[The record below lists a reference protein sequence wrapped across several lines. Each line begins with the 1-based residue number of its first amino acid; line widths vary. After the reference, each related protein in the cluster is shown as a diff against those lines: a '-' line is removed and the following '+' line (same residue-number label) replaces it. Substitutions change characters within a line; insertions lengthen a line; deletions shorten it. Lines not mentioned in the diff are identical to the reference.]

1 MNSIIFLEESLS
13 ATELTLTIALYI
25 VGGLIGVLSV
35 FALVVSIYL
44 SLKYFKYNRIQNSC
58 GMTGEEVCRRILDE
72 NDLEHIRV
80 SPTGSILFGNSYSH
94 YFKKVRLRRFTYK
107 KQSVTSLAMA
117 GQKASLAILDKENDI
132 DMKRRVRLTPVVI
145 FGPYAFIP
153 LLIVGLIIDILLFS
167 GGGLVT
173 ILSGVLGLLFF
184 ILSYVCSFMEL
195 KTEKKAQAKA
205 LEIFEKNN
213 LANEE
218 EREMMK
224 SLFKLYNIEYINN
237 MIIAMLELIY
247 YILQIALSLAASK
260 SSSKS

>member
-1 MNSIIFLEESLS
+1 M
-13 ATELTLTIALYI
+13 
-25 VGGLIGVLSV
+25 
-35 FALVVSIYL
+35 
-44 SLKYFKYNRIQNSC
+44 
-58 GMTGEEVCRRILDE
+58 
-72 NDLEHIRV
+72 
-80 SPTGSILFGNSYSH
+80 
-94 YFKKVRLRRFTYK
+94 KK
-107 KQSVTSLAMA
+107 
-117 GQKASLAILDKENDI
+117 I
-132 DMKRRVRLTPVVI
+132 VRLTPVVI

-153 LLIVGLIIDILLFS
+153 LLIVGLIIDILFFS
-167 GGGLVT
+167 GGGVVT

-237 MIIAMLELIY
+237 MIIAMLEFIY